1 MVRQLFTKHFF
12 RILYKFLFS
21 DLNLI
26 WHLHKNTLLSLRF
39 TISSIIQAKVWLGG
53 KGEFGFWDRRYIKK
67 RRVLKNIT
75 LIFKIWKKF
84 RIFFPSFRFTTTTAE
99 YFFFVFV
106 SPFYFREFFSA
117 RKLELGGGFLKC
129 RSRLLGRGWLSLGR
143 CHWRGQSWGQTGSW
157 HEADVEQTERIEKLG
172 RFITSKNF
180 KREIPSSNAI
190 SSSTSKKVVCV
201 NIFSR

>member
-84 RIFFPSFRFTTTTAE
+84 RIFFSIVSFHNHHSWI
-99 YFFFVFV
+99 FFFRICFSVLF
-106 SPFYFREFFSA
+106 SRIFFCAQA
-117 RKLELGGGFLKC
+117 RA
-129 RSRLLGRGWLSLGR
+129 
-143 CHWRGQSWGQTGSW
+143 WRG
-157 HEADVEQTERIEKLG
+157 
-172 RFITSKNF
+172 F
-180 KREIPSSNAI
+180 P
-190 SSSTSKKVVCV
+190 
-201 NIFSR
+201 